1 MSKFSNWC
9 EITPVPVKK
18 THRLEFL
25 TSKPK
30 NFAIAVKAV
39 SKVVPQNY
47 IRKDRIVDILN
58 SLGKQAAARALKEEL
73 PTTKKSRSGDLGEIL
88 ATSYVT
94 EMTEFCVPIKRLQW
108 SDHREMP
115 MRGEDIIAIKFNDS
129 GPLEFLKA
137 EVKSENRLSRS
148 TISKAAKA
156 LLANDELPTPHG
168 LAFVASRLYDLG
180 EKELSH
186 QIDMAHLSKQ
196 IKVSQVSHLLFT
208 FSGNNP
214 QDLLKE
220 FINRF
225 KGKTRQLAV
234 GLRIHQHQTF
244 IKTVYEKVLGDG
256 PQC

>member
-9 EITPVPVKK
+9 KITPVPVKK

-25 TSKPK
+25 MGKPGH
-30 NFAIAVKAV
+30 FAIAVKEV

-58 SLGKQAAARALKEEL
+58 SLGKQSAAQALKEKL
-73 PTTKKSRSGDLGEIL
+73 PTTTKSRSGDLGEIL

-129 GPLEFLKA
+129 GSLEFLKA
-137 EVKSENRLSRS
+137 EAKSEKKLSKS

-168 LAFVASRLYDLG
+168 LAFVADRLYELG

-186 QIDMAHLSKQ
+186 QIDKARLSKQ

-208 FSGNNP
+208 FSENNP
-214 QDLLKE
+214 QNLLKE
-220 FINRF
+220 FINKF
-225 KGKTRQLAV
+225 KGKARQLAV
-234 GLRIHQHQTF
+234 GLKIPRHQTF
-244 IKTVYEKVLGDG
+244 IKTVYEKVLSNG
-256 PQC
+256 P